1 MQGEHSL
8 TRGETPSPSTQTKDT
23 AQQSPNSLQHA
34 DPSRPLHP
42 MYYPSPLLYGYPP
55 PRPGQPMPP
64 PMAWPYGH
72 PMPMA
77 VPMFAPPP
85 VPQVEGQEGQTAV
98 PAYASFDY
106 QQAQQG
112 FSNAWMEYYAS
123 LDPSV
128 YTRQMDDHNAYQF
141 LVPGPE
147 HPETEKRRRGRTRT
161 RVSFFRYG

>member
-1 MQGEHSL
+1 
-8 TRGETPSPSTQTKDT
+8 
-23 AQQSPNSLQHA
+23 
-34 DPSRPLHP
+34 
-42 MYYPSPLLYGYPP
+42 
-55 PRPGQPMPP
+55 
-64 PMAWPYGH
+64 
-72 PMPMA
+72 
-77 VPMFAPPP
+77 VP
-85 VPQVEGQEGQTAV
+85 PQVEGQEGQTAV

-128 YTRQMDDHNAYQF
+128 YSRQMDDHNAYQF

-161 RVSFFRYG
+161 RVSFLRCG